1 MLDSLVGEAA
11 KPGNVNIEAFD
22 IGVRELHDLETA
34 ERARTGSP
42 AWSRVGGRG
51 TFDTTKVGH
60 LLQELSELCKRLV
73 EAFLTDKSLGNTPP
87 PPPPTTG
94 PQLPAAA
101 RQDPLPPGLPNGP
114 GGNASHYLHCPPHEP
129 RHGQRDGGRH
139 HAEKM
144 DLVCGLGIELVTEEH
159 DRRPKWYCAS
169 QVVGSK
175 LRRTGT
181 DPQWQA
187 TTADSLRVDGNP
199 LPPNHPPAGP
209 HLGDGSGRRS
219 SGPAGQVSRPPPPT
233 APSRLH
239 CGRATSPGQTPP
251 AILGNGVLC
260 GKHSSL
266 DPVMRVK
273 ALYMSRD

>member
-1 MLDSLVGEAA
+1 MAVALSTQQRWGTSCKSCRNCASALSRPSL
-11 KPGNVNIEAFD
+11 P
-22 IGVRELHDLETA
+22 T
-34 ERARTGSP
+34 
-42 AWSRVGGRG
+42 SRSATR
-51 TFDTTKVGH
+51 
-60 LLQELSELCKRLV
+60 RR
-73 EAFLTDKSLGNTPP
+73 

-239 CGRATSPGQTPP
+239 CGRA
-251 AILGNGVLC
+251 
-260 GKHSSL
+260 
-266 DPVMRVK
+266 
-273 ALYMSRD
+273 